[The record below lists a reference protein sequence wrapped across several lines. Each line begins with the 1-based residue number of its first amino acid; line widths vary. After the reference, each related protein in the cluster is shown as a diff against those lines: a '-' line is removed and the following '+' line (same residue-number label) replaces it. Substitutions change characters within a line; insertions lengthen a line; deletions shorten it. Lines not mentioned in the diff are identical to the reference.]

1 MKHCARTE
9 LRDACI
15 HVMTEMKTKRK
26 HAEEPSI
33 VCTAEYDE
41 QLQEL
46 LNASANYS
54 IIFDLVPGDLV

>member
-1 MKHCARTE
+1 
-9 LRDACI
+9 
-15 HVMTEMKTKRK
+15 MTEMKTKRK
-26 HAEEPSI
+26 HTEEPSI

-54 IIFDLVPGDLV
+54 IIFDPLVPGDLV